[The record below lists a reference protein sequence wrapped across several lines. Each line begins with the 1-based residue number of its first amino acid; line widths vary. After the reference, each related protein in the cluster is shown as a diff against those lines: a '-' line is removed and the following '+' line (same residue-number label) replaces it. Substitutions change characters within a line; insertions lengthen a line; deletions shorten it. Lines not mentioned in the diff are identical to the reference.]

1 MGGAMGAASL
11 VSSGMLFAHEGSG
24 KEEEEEGVSP
34 VEDLM
39 REHGVLRRIL
49 LIYREWLRRLASG
62 GSGDV
67 ETLFDSNRIVRSFV
81 EDYHEKLEED
91 HLFPRFRK
99 AGKLID
105 LSDVLLQQHRAGR
118 RLTDTSIRLSNT
130 GSLRS
135 SANRRELSRSLAGF
149 ISMYEPHA
157 AREDTVLFPAFHELM
172 PTAEYEHM
180 GEVFEDKERQLFG
193 EDGFE
198 KMVDRVASIERKLGI
213 YDLARFTPGT

>member
-1 MGGAMGAASL
+1 MGGAMGAVSL
-11 VSSGMLFAHEGSG
+11 MPSGMLFAQEPSG
-24 KEEEEEGVSP
+24 REEEEGVSP

-49 LIYREWLRRLASG
+49 LIYREWIKRLASG

-67 ETLFDSNRIVRSFV
+67 ETLSDSNKIVRSFV

-91 HLFPRFRK
+91 YLFPRFGK
-99 AGKLID
+99 VGKLVD
-105 LSDVLLQQHRAGR
+105 LADVLVKQHRAGR
-118 RLTDTSIRLSNT
+118 RLTDTSIGLSNT
-130 GSLRS
+130 ASLRS
-135 SANRRELSRSLAGF
+135 AANRRELSLSLAGF
-149 ISMYEPHA
+149 ISMYEPHS

-172 PTAEYEHM
+172 PMGEYEHM
-180 GEVFEDKERQLFG
+180 GEVFEEKERQLFG

-213 YDLARFTPGT
+213 HDLARFTPGT